1 MVLIHHVGQKPSSW
15 NYLCSIWNSPRFK
28 SNLSSICVPSN
39 LCVDRLM
46 SAGPVWQ
53 IPSREKSVSCNL
65 TLSHQMESFVK
76 FRDFSVTHTVLVCS
90 HWLEK
95 AVLQPCIYVCIVF
108 FAGNKLQA
116 YIYICIV
123 FCVGNKLQAY
133 IYICIVFCIGKNLQA
148 YLYICIHERRE
159 VTAVNL
165 ESAWFCIFTYFL
177 TVKITWLNWKH
188 KTTCI

>member
-1 MVLIHHVGQKPSSW
+1 MCLIWLTWHTDRTSDSFTAGHKFSS
-15 NYLCSIWNSPRFK
+15 SIWNSPRFK

-76 FRDFSVTHTVLVCS
+76 FRDFAVIHTVLVCS

-95 AVLQPCIYVCIVF
+95 AVLQPYIYICILF

-116 YIYICIV
+116 HIYICIV
-123 FCVGNKLQAY
+123 FVLGKICKHTSAFVFKKEERWLQLIWNQLGFAFLLIFLWWKSLDWIENIKQSAFSSAKGN
-133 IYICIVFCIGKNLQA
+133 
-148 YLYICIHERRE
+148 
-159 VTAVNL
+159 
-165 ESAWFCIFTYFL
+165 
-177 TVKITWLNWKH
+177 
-188 KTTCI
+188 

>member
-1 MVLIHHVGQKPSSW
+1 MEFSW
-15 NYLCSIWNSPRFK
+15 LQ

-65 TLSHQMESFVK
+65 ILSHQMESFVK
-76 FRDFSVTHTVLVCS
+76 FRDFAVIHTVLVCS

-95 AVLQPCIYVCIVF
+95 AVLQPYIYICIVF
-108 FAGNKLQA
+108 FAGNKLQP
-116 YIYICIV
+116 
-123 FCVGNKLQAY
+123 Y

-148 YLYICIHERRE
+148 YLYIFIQERRE

-165 ESAWFCIFTYFL
+165 ESAWFCTFTYFL
-177 TVKITWLNWKH
+177 MMKITWLNWKH